1 MRSTNVI
8 VVDGAVFGWIVV
20 CIRRFGSAVGVIES
34 WCSIYQTYCICCRN
48 KSDFTRVVAMHLLD
62 TGDKDYNDAT
72 GRGHNDEDNQKYWE
86 NGFA

>member
-1 MRSTNVI
+1 
-8 VVDGAVFGWIVV
+8 
-20 CIRRFGSAVGVIES
+20 
-34 WCSIYQTYCICCRN
+34 
-48 KSDFTRVVAMHLLD
+48 MHLLD